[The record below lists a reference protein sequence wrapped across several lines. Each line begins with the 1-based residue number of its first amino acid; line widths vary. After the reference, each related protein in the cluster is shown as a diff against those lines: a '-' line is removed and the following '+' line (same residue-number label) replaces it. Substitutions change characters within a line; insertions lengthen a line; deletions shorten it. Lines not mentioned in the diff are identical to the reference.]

1 MGTRVDVA
9 RGEADFAAALRESGL
24 LVDTG
29 VPGVMGRSDR
39 FESIVA
45 GIDALLSREG
55 AEDGAEALRFAPVMP
70 RRELERSGYLS
81 SFPHLCGTVFG
92 FTGDELDAATLGQL
106 AGAHEDWSGTQTM
119 TDLCL
124 APAACYPVYP
134 TLATRGPLPPGGA
147 LVDVAG
153 WCFRHEPSHDLAR
166 LQSFRMH
173 EHVRVGEPDEVAAWH
188 ASWLERA
195 PAILGR
201 LGLDVGVA
209 PANDP
214 FFGRAGQILASGQRE
229 QGLKLEVVC
238 PITSAQPGAIVSVNA
253 HRDHFGVDF
262 GIRTADGE
270 PAHTACMGFG
280 LERVTLALL
289 RWHGPDPSCW
299 PQEVS
304 HALWGEGSRP

>member
-1 MGTRVDVA
+1 MGTGVDSA
-9 RGEADFAAALRESGL
+9 RTEAAFAAALRESGL
-24 LVDTG
+24 LIDTG

-39 FESIVA
+39 FESVVTA
-45 GIDALLSREG
+45 IDALLSRAAADDE
-55 AEDGAEALRFAPVMP
+55 AEPLRFAPVMP

-92 FTGDELDAATLGQL
+92 FAGDELDAVALGEL
-106 AGAHEDWSGTQTM
+106 AAANGDWSATQSM

-134 TLATRGPLPPGGA
+134 TLAARGPLPSGGV

-153 WCFRHEPSHDLAR
+153 WCFRHEPSDDLAR

-173 EHVRVGEPDEVAAWH
+173 EHVRVGEPDDVAAWH
-188 ASWLERA
+188 ASWLDRA

-201 LGLDVGVA
+201 LGLDVEVA

-214 FFGRAGQILASGQRE
+214 FFGRAGRILASGQRE

-238 PITSAQPGAIVSVNA
+238 PITSDRPGAVVSVNA

-262 GIRTADGE
+262 GIRTAGGE

-289 RWHGPDPSCW
+289 RRHGVDPASW

-304 HALWGEGSRP
+304 DALWVEGPRP